1 MRRALLLTSARV
13 APRPRRFTSAANSI
27 AEKAGEASSTAGE
40 AVKETLTSAKS
51 RLHSVWDMYSTALT
65 DYPIRTNAA
74 TSGLLCGGGDT
85 LAQFFEYRL
94 GIMSPEKDRY
104 NWPRTA
110 RMALWGTAIGGPV
123 LAVWYR
129 ALHTTA
135 EALSV
140 AYAPVVVGRLA
151 WLAERTP
158 ALQWL
163 SNLHVEKAVPVAS
176 PAKVLFGKVAV
187 DTMLFQAPFLNL
199 YFAVMGAL
207 EGLSVSEILE
217 KTRAS
222 FHRAW
227 ALSFLVWTPVQAI
240 NLYFVPVPFQPTVV
254 AAVNVGW
261 KTTLSLL
268 NHYHDYGS
276 PRSPNPA
283 LRTGGSEDASG
294 SGSGGSGSGG
304 SGSGGC
310 GGG

>member
-1 MRRALLLTSARV
+1 VVPRA
-13 APRPRRFTSAANSI
+13 
-27 AEKAGEASSTAGE
+27 
-40 AVKETLTSAKS
+40 
-51 RLHSVWDMYSTALT
+51 
-65 DYPIRTNAA
+65 
-74 TSGLLCGGGDT
+74 
-85 LAQFFEYRL
+85 
-94 GIMSPEKDRY
+94 
-104 NWPRTA
+104 
-110 RMALWGTAIGGPV
+110 
-123 LAVWYR
+123 
-129 ALHTTA
+129 
-135 EALSV
+135 
-140 AYAPVVVGRLA
+140 AYGRLA

-254 AAVNVGW
+254 ARAVPIEP
-261 KTTLSLL
+261 TSAAAAAFSLFCSLL
-268 NHYHDYGS
+268 FS
-276 PRSPNPA
+276 SV
-283 LRTGGSEDASG
+283 LF
-294 SGSGGSGSGG
+294 
-304 SGSGGC
+304 C
-310 GGG
+310 GRDDSCAP